1 MTELTI
7 FTPAPGILLVDP
19 IEKVKKS
26 DMLAVADA
34 LDVPHQGIVVAVG
47 DPKPYDESPGHAL
60 ESQAKVGDKIL
71 YSIVGCE
78 KTRLEYE
85 GDYRHE
91 FVIVPF
97 VRCLGILKI

>member
-34 LDVPHQGIVVAVG
+34 LDDPHRGIVVAIG
-47 DPKPYDESPGHAL
+47 GPKPYDSDPSIL
-60 ESQAKVGDKIL
+60 MPTPAKVGDKIL

-78 KTRLEYE
+78 KTRFEYE

-91 FVIVPF
+91 FVIVPYI
-97 VRCLGILKI
+97 RCLGILKK